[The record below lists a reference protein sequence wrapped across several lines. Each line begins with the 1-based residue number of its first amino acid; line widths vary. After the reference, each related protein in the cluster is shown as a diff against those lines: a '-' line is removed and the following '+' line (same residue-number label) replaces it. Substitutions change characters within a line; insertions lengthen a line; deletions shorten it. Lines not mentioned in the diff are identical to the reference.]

1 MGSPRSKGPASGRGF
16 LLCHP
21 IVEGRGQEGTGPGD
35 RQTPTEMRDRDIQ
48 TEMRDRDRDE
58 RHREMRET
66 DRRGIETDR

>member
-1 MGSPRSKGPASGRGF
+1 
-16 LLCHP
+16 
-21 IVEGRGQEGTGPGD
+21 
-35 RQTPTEMRDRDIQ
+35 MRDRDIQ